1 MRYLTPASST
11 FYPFLWHTRG
21 NSDSLSPL
29 RPGGLM
35 IEHIMEG
42 MACHIHNYISSVMGV
57 GIPFKLT
64 PSNIF
69 NF

>member
-1 MRYLTPASST
+1 
-11 FYPFLWHTRG
+11 
-21 NSDSLSPL
+21 
-29 RPGGLM
+29 M

-42 MACHIHNYISSVMGV
+42 MACHIHNYISSVMRV